1 MYSGESREGGRF
13 ELTRRTTGPN
23 ECHLWCG
30 FRPDGDA
37 EGAGPG
43 VVTRMP
49 FLPQVVVPSPLPPVA
64 HWFVCGENEVLL
76 RREGVGGVAQLPT
89 LDELTGLD
97 PAHAQMVGLLD
108 GVSCLSLHWPRG
120 RAAPQ
125 GFEFVGL
132 RGLWARLDE
141 TLFGIAGRANQLA
154 HFASTHRFCGRCGA
168 ATTRD
173 AADRSIRCAACALV
187 NYPRISPAIIT
198 LVRRGDE
205 ALLANSGR
213 FPVAFF
219 STLAGFSEVGESLEE
234 TLVREVHEEVGV
246 RVDNVRYFGSQ
257 PWPFPHSLM
266 IGFTADWVSG
276 EVVPDGKEIKEA
288 RFFRADALPRIPPRA
303 SIARRLIDAWVKDVT
318 GHETSGP

>member
-1 MYSGESREGGRF
+1 ME
-13 ELTRRTTGPN
+13 ELPELDR
-23 ECHLWCG
+23 
-30 FRPDGDA
+30 
-37 EGAGPG
+37 AG
-43 VVTRMP
+43 
-49 FLPQVVVPSPLPPVA
+49 
-64 HWFVCGENEVLL
+64 
-76 RREGVGGVAQLPT
+76 AQL
-89 LDELTGLD
+89 
-97 PAHAQMVGLLD
+97 VGLLE
-108 GVSCLSLHWPRG
+108 GVPCLSLQWPRA
-120 RAAPQ
+120 RAAPP
-125 GFEFVGL
+125 GFELVGL

-154 HFASTHRFCGRCGA
+154 HFASTHRFCGRCGSPTSSDPA
-168 ATTRD
+168 ERAF
-173 AADRSIRCAACALV
+173 RCQGCALV

-198 LVRRGDE
+198 LVRRGEE

-246 RVDNVRYFGSQ
+246 RVANVRYFGSQ

-303 SIARRLIDAWVKDVT
+303 SIARRLIDAWVREVT
-318 GHETSGP
+318 GHDTPGP

>member
-1 MYSGESREGGRF
+1 
-13 ELTRRTTGPN
+13 
-23 ECHLWCG
+23 
-30 FRPDGDA
+30 
-37 EGAGPG
+37 
-43 VVTRMP
+43 MP
-49 FLPQVVVPSPLPPVA
+49 FLPQVVIPSPLPPVA

-76 RREGVGGVAQLPT
+76 RREGVGVEQLPT
-89 LDELTGLD
+89 RDELAGLD
-97 PAHAQMVGLLD
+97 PADAQMVGLLD
-108 GVSCLSLHWPRG
+108 GVPCLSLGWPKG
-120 RAAPQ
+120 FSVPEA
-125 GFEFVGL
+125 FEFVGL

-168 ATTRD
+168 PTTREV
-173 AADRSIRCAACALV
+173 ADRSIRCPACALV

-246 RVDNVRYFGSQ
+246 RVANVRYFGSQ

>member
-1 MYSGESREGGRF
+1 MYPAESPEAPRTIVISGAVSARMV
-13 ELTRRTTGPN
+13 TG
-23 ECHLWCG
+23 EEVEH
-30 FRPDGDA
+30 
-37 EGAGPG
+37 E

-49 FLPQVVVPSPLPPVA
+49 FVPQVVLPSPSPTLA
-64 HWFVCGENEVLL
+64 HCFVCGENEVLL
-76 RREGVGGVAQLPT
+76 RREGAGVGQLPSIDEVPGLDIGAAQL
-89 LDELTGLD
+89 
-97 PAHAQMVGLLD
+97 VGLLD
-108 GVSCLSLHWPRG
+108 DVPCLALRW
-120 RAAPQ
+120 APERDVPA
-125 GFEFVGL
+125 GFELVGL

-168 ATTRD
+168 PTSRD
-173 AADRSIRCAACALV
+173 PSERAFRCERCALV

-234 TLVREVHEEVGV
+234 TLVREVREEVGV
-246 RVDNVRYFGSQ
+246 RVGNVRYFGSQ

-276 EVVPDGKEIKEA
+276 EVVPDGTEIKEA
-288 RFFRADALPRIPPRA
+288 RFFRADALPRDRK
-303 SIARRLIDAWVKDVT
+303 STRLNSSHVVT
-318 GHETSGP
+318 SRMPSSA